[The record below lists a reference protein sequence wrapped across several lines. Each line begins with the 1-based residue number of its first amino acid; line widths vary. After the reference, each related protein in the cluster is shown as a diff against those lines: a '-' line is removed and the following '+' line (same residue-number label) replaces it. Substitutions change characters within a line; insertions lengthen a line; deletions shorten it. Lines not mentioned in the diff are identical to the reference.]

1 MCALFLTWVL
11 VVLFDEGNDGD
22 GGEEDDGNDAGKD
35 GELDGRMRLKMKK
48 KRVQMTHQN
57 RDED

>member
-1 MCALFLTWVL
+1 MFLTWVL
-11 VVLFDEGNDGD
+11 VVVFDEGNDG
-22 GGEEDDGNDAGKD
+22 GGGVEDDGDVGRD
-35 GELDGRMRLKMKK
+35 GELDGRMRLKTR

>member
-11 VVLFDEGNDGD
+11 VVVFDEGNDGG
-22 GGEEDDGNDAGKD
+22 GGEEDDGDDAGKY
-35 GELDGRMRLKMKK
+35 GGGMRLKTR